1 MDCIQFKINGK
12 LFQFKGVA
20 VTGDPSIYN
29 ILRSLNKGEYELQ
42 LRELRDSLRYS
53 GANLV
58 ENSINN
64 FTEAGDALVG
74 NISLKELRTVK
85 LKFGNFSHES
95 LDKILT
101 LMNSAYRIDKSNIRV
116 INSTDPNPIIYLG
129 AKRNLITITPETSDA
144 DLASALAYT
153 YVDSMLREHTSELT
167 KEFNKLREQL
177 EDSDLKRELDLLPDN
192 INKNKRLLYYLSQSD
207 SFPEVILQKIE
218 QAYKKVKILNN
229 LDNVITLNDLSSV
242 IKINGE
248 DRATVGNATFK
259 VKTLLEF
266 KDEYSKAYSNKGT
279 EVTLHTDE
287 DLFKKMG
294 VETYIENSLPF
305 NVYQR
310 DFLYNSPK
318 EYKELIKEI
327 YKAENDY
334 PDKYF
339 NESGT
344 LSVTSVITSSLIE
357 VSELKGVDLSKS
369 FTINPKAT
377 VLFEPDLVAL
387 SKRKIVFF
395 DSRDNMAKDV
405 QRLKVT
411 SKDTNSN
418 KNYAYVN
425 LANLKSKKSITTS
438 SKLAIPSEAVSS
450 LSDKE
455 KLDLLEHISNNSNVS
470 VLNLDGDD
478 KVLVHIADSLGF
490 SINIYSDN
498 WKTESG
504 INDKIS
510 YINQF
515 DNIKLQ
521 KITFTPNTPVFK
533 FYKTTSSHGYS
544 FSGNNVTDEIQKL
557 QAKNDKLE
565 LTDLVKSGHI
575 KTLVVKLNSNNK
587 PLLEQPLNKK
597 FILSELDGENRF
609 PISITNK
616 YVLPVKDL
624 NSTDNIGNVVYAV
637 VNGKG
642 TTLVQIGDLYYNID
656 NGDLVNDVKNPSF
669 LYKSTNRIIGETSYF
684 RVSNG
689 VFTVGQGVDKTI
701 QALENFHKEDL
712 TKLSRKSGYSY
723 SFLVSKIFDT
733 VDSYNNTNIIDFN
746 VEADIGNEAAIGETD
761 SLDVNSLAY
770 FIAKDLGIEV
780 EIVKKSEYGNDVKA
794 YVKDG
799 KIFLVDGAFTDDSL
813 LHELSH
819 ILLANLKSTNFVAYQ
834 NLLDLVDTKMIET
847 FKEKYPNLSQNDL
860 LEEILVHQFSNYY
873 SKELIKNKDL
883 INEMNKQD

>member
-29 ILRSLNKGEYELQ
+29 ILRSLNKGEYEIQ
-42 LRELRDSLRYS
+42 LRELRNSLRLS
-53 GANLV
+53 NVDLV

-64 FTEAGDALVG
+64 FTQAGDALVG
-74 NISLKELRTVK
+74 NISLKELRAVK

-116 INSTDPNPIIYLG
+116 VNSTDPNPTIYLG

-218 QAYKKVKILNN
+218 QAYNKTKILKNI
-229 LDNVITLNDLSSV
+229 DSIILNDLASL
-242 IKINGE
+242 IKINDE
-248 DRATVGNATFK
+248 DRAKIGNATFK
-259 VKTLLEF
+259 VKTLLNF
-266 KDEYSKAYSNKGT
+266 KDDYSKVYSKQGT
-279 EVTLHTDE
+279 EVNLYTDE

-294 VETYIENSLPF
+294 VETYVENSLPF

-310 DFLYNSPK
+310 DFLYNAPE
-318 EYKELIKEI
+318 EYKELIREI
-327 YKAENDY
+327 YSAENDY
-334 PDKYF
+334 PNEYF
-339 NESGT
+339 NNNGT
-344 LSVTSVITSSLIE
+344 LNTAAVITTSLIE

-395 DSRDNMAKDV
+395 DSRDNIAKGV
-405 QRLKVT
+405 QKLKLT
-411 SKDTNSN
+411 TKDTNSN
-418 KNYAYVN
+418 KNYAYLNLNKLGNKKNITVN
-425 LANLKSKKSITTS
+425 
-438 SKLAIPSEAVSS
+438 SKLPIPSEAVSS
-450 LSDKE
+450 LSDEE
-455 KLDLLEHISNNSNVS
+455 KLNLLEYISKNSNVS

-490 SINIYSDN
+490 SINIYSNN

-533 FYKTTSSHGYS
+533 FYKTTSSHGYN
-544 FSGNNVTDEIQKL
+544 FSGNNVTEEIQKL

-597 FILSELDGENRF
+597 FILSELGGENRF

-624 NSTDNIGNVVYAV
+624 NSTDNIGNVVYAL

-656 NGDLVNDVKNPSF
+656 NGNLVNDVKNPSF

-712 TKLSRKSGYSY
+712 TELSRKSGYSY
-723 SFLVSKIFDT
+723 SFLINKIFDT

-780 EIVKKSEYGNDVKA
+780 EIVKKSEYGDDVKA
-794 YVKDG
+794 YVKDD

-834 NLLDLVDTKMIET
+834 NLIDLVDTKMIET

>member
-29 ILRSLNKGEYELQ
+29 ILRSLNKGEYEIQ
-42 LRELRDSLRYS
+42 LRELRNSLRLS
-53 GANLV
+53 NVDLV

-64 FTEAGDALVG
+64 FTQAGDALVG
-74 NISLKELRTVK
+74 NISLKELRAVK

-116 INSTDPNPIIYLG
+116 VNSTDPNPTIYLG

-218 QAYKKVKILNN
+218 QAYNKTKILKNI
-229 LDNVITLNDLSSV
+229 DSIILNDLASL
-242 IKINGE
+242 IKINDE
-248 DRATVGNATFK
+248 DRAKIGNATFK
-259 VKTLLEF
+259 VKTLLNF
-266 KDEYSKAYSNKGT
+266 KDDYSKVYSKQGT
-279 EVTLHTDE
+279 EVSLYTDE

-294 VETYIENSLPF
+294 VETYVENSLPF

-310 DFLYNSPK
+310 DFLYNAPE
-318 EYKELIKEI
+318 EYKELIREI
-327 YKAENDY
+327 YSAENDY
-334 PDKYF
+334 PNEYF
-339 NESGT
+339 NNNGT
-344 LSVTSVITSSLIE
+344 LNTAAVITTSLIE

-395 DSRDNMAKDV
+395 DSRDNIAKGV
-405 QRLKVT
+405 QKLKLT
-411 SKDTNSN
+411 TKDTNSN
-418 KNYAYVN
+418 KNYAYLNLNKLGNKKNITVN
-425 LANLKSKKSITTS
+425 

-450 LSDKE
+450 LSDEE
-455 KLDLLEHISNNSNVS
+455 KLNLLEYISKNSNVS

-490 SINIYSDN
+490 SINIYSNN

-533 FYKTTSSHGYS
+533 FYKTTSSHGYN
-544 FSGNNVTDEIQKL
+544 FSGNNVTEEIQKL
-557 QAKNDKLE
+557 QADNDQLE
-565 LTDLVKSGHI
+565 LTDLIKTGHI

-597 FILSELDGENRF
+597 FILSELGGENRF

-624 NSTDNIGNVVYAV
+624 NSTDNIGNVVYAL

-656 NGDLVNDVKNPSF
+656 NGNLVNDVKNPSF

-712 TKLSRKSGYSY
+712 TELSRKSGYSY
-723 SFLVSKIFDT
+723 SFLINKIFNT

-780 EIVKKSEYGNDVKA
+780 EIVKKSEYGDDVKA

-834 NLLDLVDTKMIET
+834 NLIDLVDTKMIET